1 MKTNSEMEIK
11 IDYTK
16 AFNYARMQ
24 NGVPLVRSVVL
35 RNNSTEPLRDIR
47 LSVDFDPA
55 FSDGFE
61 TAVTELP
68 PKKRLILDNINI
80 LPSASFLANLTED
93 MQVTMTVT
101 CCSKDAVV
109 LASEERA
116 IKLSTYDTWE
126 GEYDAPEML
135 AAFVLP
141 NHPAIDPVLQTA
153 AGKLQKWTGTPS
165 LDGYQSGNPDR
176 AKMQMAAVYDSLRE
190 MSIVYANP
198 PASFAEKGQRIRLP
212 EEIFTSRL
220 ATCLDAALLYSGC
233 LEAIGLHP
241 LVVIHSGH
249 AYAGCW
255 LTETS
260 SPYPVNDDA
269 SVLHK
274 RSADGINAAI
284 LVETTGFLKGHGHTF
299 EEAVAMAGATILND
313 EDFHFFVDVTSARNC
328 GILPIPQRI
337 LTKDGYVIDQ
347 GTVPRV
353 SARPERVGDTDDI
366 DINGVPKVDKHTI
379 WERKLLDL
387 TLRNNLINIHTKR
400 GAVQLMGTEPDTTV
414 DLLES
419 GVEFNLFGMP
429 PEMVPEKRFDGLFKE
444 LPQDSPLFNYAG
456 KELESHRFHSFLD
469 EEETQAR
476 LANIRKE
483 ARHFL
488 EESGANTFYL
498 AVGALKW
505 YGDDKALPHFAP
517 IILIPV
523 EITRNTKGI
532 RWTGEDITANLTLLE
547 MLRQQHE
554 LSIPGLENL
563 PEKDGYIAVR
573 KVLNTVRHAVM
584 DKKGWD
590 VEDLMFLGNFTFNKF
605 IIWNDIHTHRD
616 MLDANTAV
624 SSLVEKRLKVRD
636 IVVPERSVDELCPS
650 AGILQPISADSS
662 QLRAIRDAVAGR
674 SFVMHGP
681 PGTGKSQTI
690 TNIIANQLYNGKRV
704 LFVSEKKA
712 ALEVVQK
719 RLESIGLDPFCLE
732 LHSNKARK
740 SEVLSKFEKIL
751 EIKPEPAPES
761 FAEDAQRMD
770 RERSLLDNHAEAVNR
785 VYPSGLSL
793 YDCVSRYLLLPEE
806 LDARRI
812 PEAVIAGLKEGGL
825 KEMQSAVKDYISAIA
840 ITGIDS
846 SCKLFDLPVVDY
858 SAELKERM
866 SNRFSKILG
875 KKGLAFWWEARK
887 LERET
892 GRPIGV
898 KLSSEAL
905 QSVREKISRWLDNA
919 HQMKMY
925 AIYSRQRAALCAL
938 GLSFISDEFESGRLD
953 KDDIGD
959 FFHKSLYR
967 SYANYILANEKGL
980 GIFCGDLFESLIAKF
995 REDDAAF
1002 REVVRREIVAR
1013 LSSRLPG
1020 PDDHV
1025 SQGPE
1030 MAILKRAIRNNSRGV
1045 SLRKL
1050 FDRIPNL
1057 LPRLCPCMLMSPLSV
1072 SQYLQPEE
1080 GMFDLVIFDEASQL
1094 PTSEAVAAIARGKSL
1109 IVVGD
1114 PKQLPPTSFFESD
1127 AFDEDNPDQEDMES
1141 ILDDCIALSFPSAHL
1156 KWHYRS
1162 RHESLIAFSNANYY
1176 DNSLL
1181 TFPSNDD
1188 ISTKVTF
1195 HQVDGTY
1202 DRGRSRTNEAEAEAI
1217 VQEIKL
1223 RLSDPEAH
1231 KSSIGI
1237 VTFNVSQKNLIEQK
1251 IENMLAKN
1259 RILARVAADQQEPL
1273 FVKSL
1278 ENVQGDERD
1287 VIIFSVGYGTD
1298 SKGRVSMNFG
1308 PLNQKGGWRRLN
1320 VAVSRAR
1327 KEMMVFSSLLPEQIA
1342 SDWYVPRGVADFRA
1356 FLKYARDGRESL
1368 DVVKDADSGDNLF
1381 AEIIAEELRA
1391 QGKTVHTN
1399 IGSSDFKI
1407 DVGVVD
1413 PDRPGCYLYGIL
1425 LDGPGYLSAEAARD
1439 REVIRPQVLEGLGWN
1454 IVNKWILDR
1463 YDD

>member
-1 MKTNSEMEIK
+1 MVKIFLTMEIK

-16 AFNYARMQ
+16 TFNYARMQ
-24 NGVPLVRSVVL
+24 NGVPVVRSVVL
-35 RNNSTEPLRDIR
+35 KNNGGEPLRDFR
-47 LSVDFDPA
+47 LTIDFDPA

-61 TAVTELP
+61 MVVTELLP
-68 PKKRLILDNINI
+68 RKRIILDNINI

-93 MQVTMTVT
+93 MQATMTVT
-101 CCSKDAVV
+101 CSKDAYV
-109 LASEERA
+109 LASEERP

-126 GEYDAPEML
+126 GEYEAPEML

-141 NHPAIDPVLQTA
+141 NHPAIDPVLQKA
-153 AGKLQKWTGTPS
+153 AGKLQKWTGDPA
-165 LDGYQSGNPDR
+165 LNGYQSGEPNR
-176 AKMQMAAVYDSLRE
+176 TKMQMAAVYDSLLD

-198 PASFAEKGQRIRLP
+198 PASFAGQGQRIRLP
-212 EEIFTSRL
+212 EEIFSSKL
-220 ATCLDAALLYSGC
+220 ATCLDAALLYAGC

-241 LVVIHSGH
+241 FIVIHSGH

-255 LTETS
+255 LTELS

-269 SVLHK
+269 AVLRK
-274 RSADGINAAI
+274 RSADGINDAI
-284 LVETTGFLKGHGHTF
+284 LVETTGILKGHGHTF
-299 EEAVAMAGATILND
+299 EKAVSIAVAAIQD
-313 EDFHFFVDVTSARNC
+313 DDDFHFFVDVTSARNC

-337 LTKDGYVIDQ
+337 LTKDGYVINQDTVLQ
-347 GTVPRV
+347 VGTK
-353 SARPERVGDTDDI
+353 PEKLGDTDEI
-366 DINGVPKVDKHTI
+366 DINGASKVDKHTI

-400 GAVQLMGTEPDTTV
+400 GAVQLLGAEPDTAV
-414 DLLES
+414 GLMES
-419 GVEFNLFGMP
+419 GVEFNLFGLP
-429 PEMVPEKRFDGLFKE
+429 EEMVAEMRLEGVFKE
-444 LPQDSPLFNYAG
+444 LPLDSTLYTFAC
-456 KELESHRFHSFLD
+456 KEFESHRFHSFLP
-469 EEETQAR
+469 EEDTLIR
-476 LANIRKE
+476 LDTIRKE
-483 ARHFL
+483 ARHAL
-488 EESGANTFYL
+488 EENGANTLYL
-498 AVGALKW
+498 TVGALKW
-505 YGDDKALPHFAP
+505 FGEDKNQPHFAP

-532 RWTGEDITANLTLLE
+532 KWTGEDITANLTLLE

-554 LSIPGLENL
+554 ISIPGLETL
-563 PEKDGYIAVR
+563 PEKNGHISVR
-573 KVLNTVRHAVM
+573 RVLNTVRHAVM
-584 DKKGWD
+584 DKTGWD
-590 VEDLMFLGNFTFNKF
+590 VENLMFLGNFTFNKF

-616 MLDANTAV
+616 MLDANAAV
-624 SSLVEKRLKVRD
+624 SSLVAKRLKIKD
-636 IVVPERSVDELCPS
+636 IVVPDGSVDELCPS

-662 QLRAIRDAVAGR
+662 QLKAIRDAVAGR

-690 TNIIANQLYNGKRV
+690 TNIIANQLYNGRRV

-712 ALEVVQK
+712 ALEVVQR
-719 RLESIGLDPFCLE
+719 RLEAIGLDPFCLE

-740 SEVLSKFEKIL
+740 SEVLSKFERIL
-751 EIKPEPAPES
+751 EIKPESSPES
-761 FAEDAQRMD
+761 FAEDARRMD
-770 RERSLLDNHAEAVNR
+770 QERGVLNNHAEAVNR

-793 YDCVSRYLLLPEE
+793 YDCVSRYILLPENV
-806 LDARRI
+806 DARRI
-812 PEAVIAGLKEGGL
+812 PAHVIEGLKEGGL
-825 KEMQSAVKDYISAIA
+825 KDMQSAVKNYISAIE

-858 SAELKERM
+858 STELKERLTD
-866 SNRFSKILG
+866 RFATILS

-887 LERET
+887 LEREL

-898 KLSSEAL
+898 KLPSEAL
-905 QSVREKISRWLDNA
+905 RSVREKISRWRDNA

-925 AIYSRQRAALCAL
+925 AIYSRQRAGLFAL
-938 GLSFISDEFESGRLD
+938 GLSFISDEFESGRVA
-953 KDDIGD
+953 KENVGD

-967 SYANYILANEKGL
+967 SYANHILANEKGL
-980 GIFCGDLFESLIAKF
+980 SIFCGDLFESFIAKF

-1002 REVVRREIVAR
+1002 RDVVRSEIVAR
-1013 LSSRLPG
+1013 VSSRLPG
-1020 PDDHV
+1020 PEDPV
-1025 SQGPE
+1025 MQGSE

-1050 FDRIPNL
+1050 FDKIPHV

-1094 PTSEAVAAIARGKSL
+1094 PTSEAVAAIARGKAL

-1127 AFDEDNPDQEDMES
+1127 AFDEDNPDDEDMES

-1162 RHESLIAFSNANYY
+1162 RHESLIAFCNANYY

-1195 HQVDGTY
+1195 HQVEGTY
-1202 DRGRSRTNEAEAEAI
+1202 DRGRSRTNEVEADAI
-1217 VQEIKL
+1217 VQEVKR
-1223 RLSDPEAH
+1223 RLSDPEDH
-1231 KSSIGI
+1231 KKSIGI

-1251 IENMLAKN
+1251 IENMMAKN
-1259 RILARVAADQQEPL
+1259 RILARIAADQQEQM

-1298 SKGRVSMNFG
+1298 RRGRVSMNFG

-1327 KEMMVFSSLLPEQIA
+1327 HEMMVFSSLLPEQI
-1342 SDWYVPRGVADFRA
+1342 SNDWYVPRGVADLKA

-1368 DVVKDADSGDNLF
+1368 DVVRDSCVGDDLF
-1381 AEIIAEELRA
+1381 AEKIAEELRA
-1391 QGKTVHTN
+1391 QGETVHTN

-1413 PDRPGCYLYGIL
+1413 PDHPGCYLYGIL

-1454 IVNKWILDR
+1454 IIHKWILDR
-1463 YDD
+1463 YDE